1 MAAFARALIGEQSAL
16 ASIFENVKATLAVW
30 NQRAQ
35 ARRELAELTFREIQD
50 IGLDQ
55 AEIEREIAKPFWR
68 A

>member
-1 MAAFARALIGEQSAL
+1 MVALARALVGEQSGLAAL
-16 ASIFENVKATLAVW
+16 REKFVATLDVW
-30 NQRAQ
+30 QKRTQ